1 MDDREQYSVD
11 LPEEGG
17 RQSVSSSQES
27 QRVHRISQKAEEI
40 KRQGIERLKK
50 GYGGAS
56 SVLMNDPEGRGVV
69 VPVEDVEK
77 METANRLADNQAKLD
92 LIMYP
97 FELLTALGGLY
108 AGAGSMKDVGKR
120 PTNRGRAVA
129 ALASAAA
136 MNPQEAKAVER
147 KPQREIN
154 KAEINRIYEKI
165 NNEGYKGLEPEEL
178 KMLDRYEFR
187 QQRELEQQAD
197 EYYNAY
203 YKGLEPLEQKVEE
216 LEALKE
222 NIANTRRTIE
232 IDRRHPARDKQGNP
246 ITPKFIKEKDY
257 LRGVAREQGIRFN
270 AGDNVDI
277 LLQLIQRELDTKKEQ
292 AEKRL
297 KQYKDYY

>member
-77 METANRLADNQAKLD
+77 MKTANRLADNQAKLD

-120 PTNRGRAVA
+120 PANRGRAVA
-129 ALASAAA
+129 ALASASV

-165 NNEGYKGLEPEEL
+165 NEKGIQELEPAEL
-178 KMLDRYEFR
+178 KMLDRYEQR
-187 QQRELEQQAD
+187 QQRELEQQED
-197 EYYNAY
+197 AY
-203 YKGLEPLEQKVEE
+203 YKGLEPLEKKVE
-216 LEALKE
+216 AFKE
-222 NIANTRRTIE
+222 NEQHITDIKRTME
-232 IDRRHPARDKQGNP
+232 MDRRHPARDRQGNIIQP
-246 ITPKFIKEKDY
+246 NFNRERNAMRD
-257 LRGVAREQGIRFN
+257 VARELGIRFN
-270 AGDNVDI
+270 LGDDADT
-277 LLQLIQRELDTKKEQ
+277 LIRLIEQEQRLAKE
-292 AEKRL
+292 RL
-297 KQYKDYY
+297 KRYKEGY